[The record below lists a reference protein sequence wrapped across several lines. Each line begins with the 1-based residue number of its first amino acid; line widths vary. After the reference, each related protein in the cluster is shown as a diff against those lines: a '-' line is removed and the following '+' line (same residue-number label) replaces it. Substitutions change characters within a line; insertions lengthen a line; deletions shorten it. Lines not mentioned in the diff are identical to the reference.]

1 MRWHK
6 ADSNDFANYFL
17 VKKKQKKHRPVLGE
31 YCASFRWTR
40 SKGDLKAVSHHSP
53 CVWVSLSSLCVLPS
67 QDNYGSQC
75 VSQPPT
81 PSPLSPS
88 PASLSSYQGDD
99 SDSISSPAWPK
110 NPSSPVSASCT
121 FTLFSLFSCF
131 SFFFLWLF
139 RSPV

>member
-1 MRWHK
+1 MC
-6 ADSNDFANYFL
+6 
-17 VKKKQKKHRPVLGE
+17 V
-31 YCASFRWTR
+31 
-40 SKGDLKAVSHHSP
+40 VSSCSP
-53 CVWVSLSSLCVLPS
+53 LCSQS

-110 NPSSPVSASCT
+110 NPSSPVSASCP
-121 FTLFSLFSCF
+121 FTIFSLFS
-131 SFFFLWLF
+131 SFFYGYVGLLFDFVSCFDHRYDIMRLSHYGIEVATTGLLSYPQFLFSNIKCWGSYF
-139 RSPV
+139 KTVTH

>member
-1 MRWHK
+1 MCVGF
-6 ADSNDFANYFL
+6 SLFL
-17 VKKKQKKHRPVLGE
+17 M
-31 YCASFRWTR
+31 CS
-40 SKGDLKAVSHHSP
+40 
-53 CVWVSLSSLCVLPS
+53 PS

-121 FTLFSLFSCF
+121 FTIFSLLSCF
-131 SFFFLWLF
+131 SFFFCDYLDLLF
-139 RSPV
+139 DGVSCFDRRYDVIRLSHYDTLSTTSGYHKILIFSPISFQLYPVLGNLF